1 MSESTKRVIIGEAI
15 AEVAWFIVMLTAIGI
30 FTNPIVFVVSIMF
43 GVLAFV
49 ASAASVLFN
58 DRELRASGALVEV
71 RSLPITVSLAY
82 FAAALVANTF
92 FCVWSAALLDAT
104 APIVVNVVL
113 LALLVVI
120 RMGAASYQR
129 IAEQN
134 VEKVSANVA
143 GTSSIGQEISLL
155 LSQAESPEVKSEL
168 HKLKEEFDFS
178 PSVSGAN
185 ARIVEQEFLSV
196 LSAVEASMARGDTP
210 EATLALVKKAE
221 GVWKKRNA
229 AMQAR

>member
-15 AEVAWFIVMLTAIGI
+15 VEVAWFIIMLTTIGI
-30 FTNPIVFVVSIMF
+30 FTNPIVFVASIMF

-49 ASAASVLFN
+49 ASAVSVLFN
-58 DRELRASGALVEV
+58 DRELRASGVLVEV
-71 RSLPITVSLAY
+71 RSLPVTVSLGY
-82 FAAALVANTF
+82 FVAALIANTF
-92 FCVWSAALLDAT
+92 LCVSSPTMLDMT
-104 APIVVNVVL
+104 IPIVMNVVL
-113 LALLVVI
+113 LALLALI
-120 RMGAASYQR
+120 RMGTASYQR
-129 IAEQN
+129 VAEQN

-155 LSQAESPEVKSEL
+155 LSQAENPEVKSEL

-185 ARIVEQEFLSV
+185 ARVVEQEFLAA
-196 LSAVEASMARGDTP
+196 LSAAEASMTRGDAP
-210 EATLALVKKAE
+210 ETTLVLVRKAE
-221 GVWKKRNA
+221 GIWKKRNA

>member
-49 ASAASVLFN
+49 ASAVSVLFN

-82 FAAALVANTF
+82 FVAALVANTF
-92 FCVWSAALLDAT
+92 FCVWSAVLLDAT

-129 IAEQN
+129 VAEQN

-155 LSQAESPEVKSEL
+155 LSQAENPEVKSEL

-185 ARIVEQEFLSV
+185 ACIVEQEFLSV

>member
-134 VEKVSANVA
+134 VEKVSINVA
-143 GTSSIGQEISLL
+143 GTSSIGQEISFL

>member
-82 FAAALVANTF
+82 FAAALIANTF